1 MRLVT
6 YRLNV
11 ESEARLGAIVD
22 QLVVDVQKIGAG
34 K

>member
-22 QLVVDVQKIGAG
+22 ELAVQKIGAA